1 MKSHPVESAA
11 AHLRHDCSDAA
22 RPCPPPPNRVG
33 EMQMRDAEVVRS
45 SAAAAAASVDSTGED
60 VNITLFNYLNG

>member
-1 MKSHPVESAA
+1 
-11 AHLRHDCSDAA
+11 
-22 RPCPPPPNRVG
+22 
-33 EMQMRDAEVVRS
+33 MQMRDAEVVRS